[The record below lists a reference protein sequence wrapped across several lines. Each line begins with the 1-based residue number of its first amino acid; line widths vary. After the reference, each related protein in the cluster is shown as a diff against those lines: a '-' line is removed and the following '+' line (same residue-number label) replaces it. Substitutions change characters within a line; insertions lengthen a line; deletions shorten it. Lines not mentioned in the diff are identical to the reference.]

1 MFAVLKVQL
10 QKLCKNPTSVL
21 IMIGLTILFT
31 VMLGLNSY
39 GKVTIY
45 TYHDA
50 AISQEEAEIWLEL
63 LNNKSESFLFEL
75 TEESTARNKVMDGH
89 AEFVLKL
96 LKDDYRII
104 SSVDNMNTAVL
115 DVYLRSVYD
124 EELKLRS
131 IADQIPGEDVRS
143 ELEQKLE
150 SPVLTVHSTE
160 VKAEGDYEYDTRIQ
174 SLFGFSLFFSFYTIA
189 YAVNEL
195 LQEKRD
201 GIWDRVI
208 LSPISKLSMY
218 TGHLVNSF
226 LVGYLQIVIVFLLFR
241 YGFGFPLGDSFATI
255 LLIIAIYTLA
265 IVSLSM
271 LMAGLVKTP
280 QQMSV
285 LIPIVAVSS
294 AMIGGAYW
302 PIEIVTN
309 PFLILLSKI
318 VPVTYG
324 MEALKGV
331 AYYDYGWSELAG
343 PLSIMCLFTVVC
355 MGIGIN
361 LVERRAQ

>member
-1 MFAVLKVQL
+1 MLAVLKVQL
-10 QKLCKNPTSVL
+10 QKLLKNPASVL
-21 IMIGLTILFT
+21 IMIGMTILFT

-39 GKVTIY
+39 GKVTVH

-50 AISQEEAEIWLEL
+50 SISREEAESWLEL
-63 LNNKSESFLFEL
+63 LNKSNSFIFSL
-75 TEESTARNKVMDGH
+75 TEESAALDKVTDGK
-89 AEFVLKL
+89 AQFVLKL
-96 LKDDYRII
+96 IQDDYRII
-104 SSVDNMNTAVL
+104 ASMEDMNTSAL
-115 DVYLRSVYD
+115 DVYLRTVYD

-131 IADQIPGEDVRS
+131 IEEQMPGEDVRT
-143 ELEQKLE
+143 ELEQKLAH
-150 SPVLTVHSTE
+150 PVLSIHATE
-160 VKAEGDYEYDTRIQ
+160 VKAEGDYEYDSRIQ

-195 LQEKRD
+195 LQDKKN

-218 TGHLVNSF
+218 SGHLANSF
-226 LVGYLQIVIVFLLFR
+226 LIGYLQIVIVFLLFR
-241 YGFGFPLGDSFATI
+241 YGFSFPLGDSLATI
-255 LLIIAIYTLA
+255 LLIAAIYTFA
-265 IVSLSM
+265 IVALGL

-309 PFLILLSKI
+309 PILLLLSKI
-318 VPVTYG
+318 VPITYG

-331 AYYDYGWSELAG
+331 AYYDYGWSELLY
-343 PLSIMCLFTVVC
+343 PLSVMCLFGVVC

-361 LVERRAQ
+361 LIERRAR